1 MKKALFSLVGLICLT
16 AGCKTTT
23 NSAAVLEGI
32 WQLVFDQPGDL
43 AGFDIQAT
51 FDADGVLQEITATA
65 PAGGTAS
72 LAVADTTTT
81 TVDGSDV
88 TITIPK
94 AGGTSV
100 FTGTLS
106 DDQNSIPG
114 SLSQELQLPSGNA
127 LTLPG
132 GDLTLNRIQ

>member
-1 MKKALFSLVGLICLT
+1 MKKALFSMAGLVCLI
-16 AGCKTTT
+16 AGCQDTT
-23 NSAAVLEGI
+23 NSAAVLEGTR
-32 WQLVFDQPGDL
+32 QLVFDQPGDL
-43 AGFDIQAT
+43 EGFDIQAT
-51 FDADGVLQEITATA
+51 FDANGILQTITATA

-100 FTGTLS
+100 FTGILS
-106 DDQNSIPG
+106 DDQNSIDG

-132 GDLTLNRIQ
+132 GDLTLNLIQ